1 MEGLETQVLL
11 LYRIVS
17 RNRRW
22 TIRLSRFRG
31 AAETDVTFNWI
42 EHSWNRDRWIEIQRE
57 TCSRVSKHASV
68 CGTALSTGLFS
79 TSPDHIDR
87 KAVFRPYS
95 RSNNSVENRAK
106 QLTRWPKNKHHNFQ
120 HFSVKFSESWT
131 KFNQFFIID
140 ITHALYIFYY
150 MFLEKFWIEKNWV
163 CTISCHFGYLIK
175 L

>member
-1 MEGLETQVLL
+1 MDGLEHLVLL

-57 TCSRVSKHASV
+57 T

-131 KFNQFFIID
+131 EFNQFFIID